1 MKLVCEETSLLTSR
15 MRSFRLMPVS
25 DTDLLAADTMPG
37 EYFIFSFD
45 DEGNNSL
52 QRCYTLVSAEHGKFY
67 EFIIEDRGE
76 GSASNV
82 ISRLL
87 QERKEVNILGRG
99 GEITFN
105 LVRSR
110 KNVLLIAGGVGITLP
125 MALIRECF
133 KSYGYSAPGVVVQL
147 VLSCH
152 DLGSV
157 PCLNELMDLHTRC
170 DWFSMRIHVTRVKL
184 AKFSDI
190 VRAGRIDL
198 AFDYIKA
205 VPESAIVCG
214 GADFAQSMVTAINT
228 KFPQTSVAV
237 EAFSSGR
244 SFDYIM
250 KSETHK
256 TEITL
261 KTLNRVISVDPG
273 LTVLDNLIS
282 HNVSIRNMCRSG
294 ICGSCKFRLH
304 SGDIRSEPDF
314 CLSAKDKAEKVYLAC
329 CSYPSENAVIDI
341 I

>member
-1 MKLVCEETSLLTSR
+1 MKLVCEETSLLTAR
-15 MRSFRLMPVS
+15 MKSFRLMPVS
-25 DTDLLAADTMPG
+25 QTDVIAASAVPG
-37 EYFIFSFD
+37 EYFVFNFD
-45 DEGNNSL
+45 NEDNSSL
-52 QRCYTLVSAEHGKFY
+52 QRCYTLVSAEQGKFY

-87 QERKEVNILGRG
+87 QERKEVNITGRG

-105 LVRSR
+105 SIRNR
-110 KNVLLIAGGVGITLP
+110 KNVLLVAGGVGITLP

-133 KSYGYSAPGVVVQL
+133 KFYGYNAPGVVVQL

-157 PCLNELMDLHTRC
+157 PCLNELLDFHTRC

-184 AKFSDI
+184 DKLSDF

-198 AFDYIKA
+198 AIDDIQGT
-205 VPESAIVCG
+205 PESAIVCG
-214 GADFAQSMVTAINT
+214 GADFAKSMLTDISAR
-228 KFPQTSVAV
+228 FPQTSVAV

-244 SFDYIM
+244 ALDYLI
-250 KSETHK
+250 KPDTHK
-256 TEITL
+256 KEITL
-261 KTLNRVISVDPG
+261 KSLNKVILSDPG

-282 HNVSIRNMCRSG
+282 HKIPIRNMCRSG

-304 SGDIRSEPDF
+304 SGDVKSEPDF
-314 CLSAKDKAEKVYLAC
+314 CLSAKDKAEKIYLAC
-329 CSYPSENAVIDI
+329 CSFPSENAVIDI

>member
-1 MKLVCEETSLLTSR
+1 MKLVCEEASLLTAR
-15 MRSFRLMPVS
+15 MKSFRLMPVS
-25 DTDLLAADTMPG
+25 DTDIMADNALPG
-37 EYFIFSFD
+37 EYFVFNFD
-45 DEGNNSL
+45 NGDNNSL
-52 QRCYTLVSAEHGKFY
+52 QRCYTLVSAEQGKFY
-67 EFIIEDRGE
+67 EFIIEDRGA

-87 QERKEVNILGRG
+87 QQRKEVNISGRG
-99 GEITFN
+99 GNITFN
-105 LVRSR
+105 TIKNK

-133 KSYGYSAPGVVVQL
+133 KSYGYSAPGVFVQL
-147 VLSCH
+147 ILSCH

-157 PCLNELMDLHTRC
+157 PCLNELLDLHTQC
-170 DWFSMRIHVTRVKL
+170 GWFSMRIHVTRVRLDKS
-184 AKFSDI
+184 SDF

-198 AFDYIKA
+198 SIDEIKG

-214 GADFAQSMVTAINT
+214 GADFAQSMVTAVST
-228 KFPQTSVAV
+228 RFPQALIAV

-244 SFDYIM
+244 SLDHIVE
-250 KSETHK
+250 SDTHK
-256 TEITL
+256 KEITL
-261 KTLNRVISVDPG
+261 KSMGKVISVDSG

-304 SGDIRSEPDF
+304 SGEVRSEPDF
-314 CLSAKDKAEKVYLAC
+314 CLSAKDKSEKIHLAC
-329 CSYPSENAVIDI
+329 CSFPSENAVIDI